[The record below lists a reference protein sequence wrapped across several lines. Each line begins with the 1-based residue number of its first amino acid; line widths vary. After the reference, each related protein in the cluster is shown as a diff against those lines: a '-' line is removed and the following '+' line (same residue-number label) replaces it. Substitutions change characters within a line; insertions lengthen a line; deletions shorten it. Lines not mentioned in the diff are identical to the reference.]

1 MFITFEVNAD
11 IEMTNQIHF
20 EGYERICTSEQ
31 FLQDVFREY
40 IEDAIRSIDDFEKLN
55 VRINKAKAKL
65 EDSKEYL
72 EKIVK

>member
-11 IEMTNQIHF
+11 IEMTKQIHF

-31 FLQDVFREY
+31 FMQDVFRDY
-40 IEDAIRSIDDFEKLN
+40 IKDAIDSIDHPEKLN
-55 VRINKAKAKL
+55 VCINSIKAKL

-72 EKIVK
+72 EKIVE